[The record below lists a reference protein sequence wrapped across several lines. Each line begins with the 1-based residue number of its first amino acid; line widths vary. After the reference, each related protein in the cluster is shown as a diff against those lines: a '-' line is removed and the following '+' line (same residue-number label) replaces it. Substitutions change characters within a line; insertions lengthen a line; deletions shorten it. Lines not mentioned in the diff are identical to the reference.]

1 MIEAHGTG
9 GFMPDRFTSL
19 VELCQVAEAFDGADN
34 VEALA
39 AWVEY
44 RGDFRDAAETF
55 DEAYQGRYDN
65 ELAFAEELFEGIGWD
80 AAMEAAGVP
89 VYYFDMEAWARDL
102 FMSDYCMDGGYVFRT
117 DV

>member
-1 MIEAHGTG
+1 MAAE
-9 GFMPDRFTSL
+9 FVLRMQRSPDDASVDVVPAL
-19 VELCQVAEAFDGADN
+19 ADN

-39 AWVEY
+39 AWVEH

-55 DEAYQGRYDN
+55 DEAYQGRFGN
-65 ELAFAEELFEGIGWD
+65 ETAFAEELFEGIGWGE
-80 AAMEAAGVP
+80 AMEAAGVP

-102 FMSDYCMDGGYVFRT
+102 FMSDYLMDGGHVFRT